1 MNEIMISIKPEWCRK
16 IMTGQKTAEVRR
28 TKPKLNTPFKCLI
41 YCTKD
46 VKSNELYK
54 GKVVAEFICDKIFDI
69 DTGNRAEIIE
79 NSCLTEEQLKAY
91 GGRYAWH
98 ISHLKKYEPVLPL
111 ETYLK
116 KAPQSWCYIKM

>member
-1 MNEIMISIKPEWCRK
+1 MNEIIISIKPEWCRK

-54 GKVVAEFICDKIFDI
+54 VVAEFICDKIFDI

-91 GGRYAWH
+91 GGKYAWH

-111 ETYLK
+111 ETYFK

>member
-1 MNEIMISIKPEWCRK
+1 MNEIIISIKPEWGRK
-16 IMTGQKTAEVRR
+16 IMTGQKRR

-91 GGRYAWH
+91 GGKYAWH

-111 ETYLK
+111 ETYFK

>member
-1 MNEIMISIKPEWCRK
+1 MNEIKPEWCRK

-91 GGRYAWH
+91 GGKYAWH

-111 ETYLK
+111 ETYFK